1 MVTFQQAYEAVV
13 ARYSREE
20 WAAFRPSDI
29 TQMIYEEMR
38 RLDAEAVGVTIAVQ
52 PEGRTSSGD

>member
-1 MVTFQQAYEAVV
+1 MATFQQAYEAVV

-29 TQMIYEEMR
+29 TRMIYEEMR
-38 RLDAEAVGVTIAVQ
+38 RLDAEAVGTTTVVQ
-52 PEGRTSSGD
+52 LEGGTSSGG